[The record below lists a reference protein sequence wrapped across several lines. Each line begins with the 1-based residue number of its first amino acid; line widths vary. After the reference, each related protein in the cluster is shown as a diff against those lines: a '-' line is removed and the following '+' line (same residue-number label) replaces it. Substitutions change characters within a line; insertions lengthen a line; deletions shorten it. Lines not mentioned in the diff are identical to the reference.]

1 MIMPYMPLSE
11 LISESNYIIFGKV
24 NDMKSALKDKDEEFI
39 YTDVKVS
46 IKDSLKGSLKQNDEI
61 KIRIEGGQVGP
72 LGQWVE
78 DQPEFELNEE
88 VLVFLN
94 EEDNYFYVN
103 GLFQGKYTLKGCKL
117 PYEICEKLNKNLN
130 TDYECVAKIIRD
142 FC

>member
-1 MIMPYMPLSE
+1 MPYMPLSE

-103 GLFQGKYTLKGCKL
+103 GLFQGKYTLKGGKL

-130 TDYECVAKIIRD
+130 TDYECAAKIIRD